1 MKLLK
6 DLSNRMNVSS
16 MIIIHQPDPE
26 TFALFDRLILLSKG
40 RCLFSDSC
48 SNLHTF
54 YENNYDEALPQEF
67 FLAGDLVVKA
77 SAYDVSNEDDEN
89 YYKGEILVTTSEMVY
104 DTSESSESSG
114 VSGTYSNR
122 DIALDS
128 KYLL

>member
-1 MKLLK
+1 
-6 DLSNRMNVSS
+6 MNVSS

-128 KYLL
+128 KSLL